1 MTEETLL
8 IEAVP
13 LKLALKSTVRH
24 NAAARNEGESIWVQA
39 KRRHNRGYGEGC
51 PRVYVAGDNL
61 ESSLQWIKENFS
73 NGQVNFATLEDV
85 QQWACCHEQN
95 IDRYPSAWCAVEMA
109 MLDLLAREKNCSV
122 EKLLRLD
129 DFRGYGRYTAVIG
142 DDKGWKYAALADQFE
157 NTIAG
162 TEHRSWLKRQWH
174 RPRIMAYDLC
184 PVKRTH

>member
-129 DFRGYGRYTAVIG
+129 DF
-142 DDKGWKYAALADQFE
+142 
-157 NTIAG
+157 
-162 TEHRSWLKRQWH
+162 SLK
-174 RPRIMAYDLC
+174 
-184 PVKRTH
+184 